1 MALLPAGWEPAADA
15 LAGRTILVT
24 GASGGLGRASALACA
39 RAGATVVLLGRKVP
53 ALERVYDEIEAAG
66 AATPAI
72 FPMDLQG
79 AAPHD
84 YAALAEALERQCGGL
99 HGVVHGAARFDGLT
113 PLDQLAPEDW
123 QAALQ
128 VNLTAPFLL
137 TQACLPLLRA
147 QADASVL
154 FVLDDAERVRKAFWG
169 GYGVAKHGLAGLMAI
184 LHQETENGPVR
195 VHGLLPPPLRTA
207 LRRMA
212 YFGEDTLQRPLPEA
226 VAPAVVYLL
235 ALDGRAARGDVLD
248 LRG

>member
-1 MALLPAGWEPAADA
+1 MATLPAGWLPAADA

-24 GASGGLGRASALACA
+24 GAAGGLGRAGALACA

-53 ALERVYDEIEAAG
+53 ALEKVYDEIEAVG
-66 AATPAI
+66 APTPAI
-72 FPMDLQG
+72 FPMDLEG
-79 AAPHD
+79 AAAHD

-99 HGVVHGAARFDGLT
+99 HGVLHAAAAFGGLT
-113 PLDQLAPEDW
+113 PLDQMPPEDW
-123 QAALQ
+123 QRALQ

-147 QADASVL
+147 QADASLV
-154 FVLDDAERVRKAFWG
+154 FVQDDPARMRKAFWG
-169 GYGVAKHGLAGLMAI
+169 GYGVAKHALAGLAAI

-195 VHGLLPPPLRTA
+195 VHTLLPPPLRTA

-212 YFGEDTLQRPLPEA
+212 YFGEDTLLHPLPEV

-235 ALDGRAARGDVLD
+235 GSEGRAARGDVLD